1 MKNFDKL
8 FKPLSIA
15 LVGASNE
22 KGSIGNDLINNIKNG
37 YKGKIYP
44 VNLKSKKIAGL
55 KAYSSLTKVEKNID
69 LVVIAVPAKV
79 VPLILE
85 EMGILKI
92 KSAVVISAGFKE
104 VGNIELENKL
114 QAICKKYK
122 INLIGPNCLGIINP
136 HISLNASFAAT
147 TAKPGNIAFISQSGA
162 LCTAILDSANS
173 LGLGFSKFISI
184 GNKTV
189 IDEIDIFKYLINDKH
204 TKIIAVYA
212 EQLKKPQEIIKLSE
226 QLRKKGKPLIVIK
239 AGKSQAGAKASSS
252 HTGALAGEDGVYE
265 ALFKQAGIIRADKIE
280 EMFDYIKIFNDNKI
294 KKAENIAII
303 TNAGGPGVI
312 AVDCLEKNNLSLA
325 KLSSKT
331 KKELEKKLPSSVSLN
346 NPIDILGD
354 AKTKRYEETLS
365 EIIKDKNVDAV
376 LTILSPQSSTE
387 IIETAKSII
396 SLSKK
401 SSKLIIPV
409 FMGDELVSEA
419 RELFKKNSI
428 SSYIFPEDAI
438 KSLKVFNDFFQLKS
452 QKIKEKKYSFKV
464 DYQKVKEIFEG
475 AKEKS
480 KNSFPEYEAKEIF
493 SAYGFDV
500 SKSYLARSIKEV
512 KSISKKINKDLVLKI
527 VSEDILH
534 KSDVL
539 GIKLNV
545 KPKDAVK
552 AYRDIIDN
560 VSRIK
565 PKAKIEGVLLTEMI
579 KEKGVELILG
589 SFKDKALGQTIMLG
603 LGGIYV
609 EVLKDVSF
617 GLNPL
622 KPSDILKMI
631 KSLKSYKLL
640 SGVRGEKE
648 KDIEALV
655 ETVMRLAKLLNDFP
669 EIKEL
674 DINPLYVFDKGKG
687 VKILDSRI
695 IID

>member
-22 KGSIGNDLINNIKNG
+22 EGSIGNDLINNLKEG

-44 VNLKSKKIAGL
+44 VNLKSKKVAGL
-55 KAYSSLTKVEKNID
+55 KAYSSLTEVKKNID

-189 IDEIDIFKYLINDKH
+189 IDEIDIFKYLINDKQ

-239 AGKSQAGAKASSS
+239 AGKSLAGAKASSS

-312 AVDCLEKNNLSLA
+312 AVDCLEKNKLSLA
-325 KLSSKT
+325 SLDNKT
-331 KKELEKKLPSSVSLN
+331 KNELEKKLPSSVSLN

-354 AKTKRYEETLS
+354 AKAKRYEDVLTKLV
-365 EIIKDKNVDAV
+365 KDKNIDVV

-464 DYQKVKEIFEG
+464 DYQKVKKIFEE

-493 SAYGFDV
+493 NSYGFDV
-500 SKSYLARSIKEV
+500 SKSYLAKNIKEV

-552 AYRDIIDN
+552 AYREIIDN

-565 PKAKIEGVLLTEMI
+565 PQAKIEGVLLTEMI

-622 KPSDILKMI
+622 KPSDVLKMI
-631 KSLKSYKLL
+631 ESLKSYKLL

-655 ETVMRLAKLLNDFP
+655 EAVIRLAKLLNDFP